1 MQTMTK
7 PLSYSS
13 GVADKPLLGLSVG
26 AALREAAIR
35 YPRNEALVSLFQ
47 GQRISYAEL
56 DKAADSVA
64 ASLLALGVKAGD
76 RVAIWSANCTEWLIA
91 HHGAVRIGAIVVTVN
106 PALRQGEAEFI
117 LSNSQSS
124 VIIAAPRF
132 RSYSFVE
139 AIAGMRHKLTDLRHI
154 IYFGD
159 EPTDKAFTWSG
170 FLEFGQQTSRE
181 RVAEQEALVSFDDPC
196 SLQYTSGT
204 TGRPKG
210 ALLTHHSLINNGYFV
225 GERQHFTPDDRICLP
240 VPFFHCYGLVLGAF
254 AALTHGSA
262 LVLPAEGFDTKTSL
276 ASIAS
281 ERCTA
286 FYGVPMMYIALLNDP
301 DFDNYDLSSLR
312 TGCMGAAPCPSETM
326 RQAVSRMHMRE
337 VTVVYGMT
345 ETSPISFQSLVD
357 DDNTIRCLTVGRTH
371 PHVEAKVIDPV
382 TKATVSIGE
391 PGELCIRGYSVMRGY
406 WRDPAA
412 TTDAIDPAGW
422 MHSGDLAVM
431 NDDGCVQIVGR
442 IKDTVIR
449 GGENIYPREI
459 EEFLMALPQIAEAY
473 AFGVPDEKYG
483 EEICVWVRLKPGSA
497 ATPEQIQGQCR
508 GQIATFKVPRYI
520 RIVGEF
526 PATASGKVQRFRMRD
541 SEIELLKQTKG
552 PPAAS

>member
-1 MQTMTK
+1 MAK

-13 GVADKPLLGLSVG
+13 GAAEKPLLGLTVG
-26 AALREAAIR
+26 AALRQAAVR
-35 YPRNEALVSLFQ
+35 YPQNEALVSLFQ
-47 GQRISYAEL
+47 QQRITYAEL
-56 DKAADSVA
+56 DKAADTVA
-64 ASLLALGVKAGD
+64 ASLLALGVKPGD
-76 RVAIWSANCTEWLIA
+76 RVAIWSANRTEWLIA

-117 LSNSQSS
+117 LSNSQAS
-124 VIIAAPRF
+124 VIFAAPRF
-132 RSYSFVE
+132 RSYSFVD
-139 AIAGMRHKLTDLRHI
+139 AIADMRDKLTDLKHV

-159 EPTDKAFTWSG
+159 ELAENALTWPG
-170 FLEFGQQTSRE
+170 FLELGRQVSHE
-181 RVAEQEALVSFDDPC
+181 RIAEVETQVSFDDPC

-210 ALLTHHSLINNGYFV
+210 ALLTHHSLLNNGYFV
-225 GERQHFTPDDRICLP
+225 GERQHFTPADRICLP

-276 ASIAS
+276 ASIAK
-281 ERCTA
+281 ERCTT

-301 DFDNYDLSSLR
+301 EFDNYDLSSLR

-326 RQAVSRMHMRE
+326 RQSVTRMHMHE

-382 TKATVSIGE
+382 TKATVAIGQ
-391 PGELCIRGYSVMRGY
+391 PGELCIRGYSVMQGY

-412 TTDAIDPAGW
+412 TSAAIDPSGW

-431 NDDGCVQIVGR
+431 NDDGCVAIVGR

-459 EEFLMALPQIAEAY
+459 EEYLMSLPQIAEAY
-473 AFGVPDEKYG
+473 AFGLPDEKYG
-483 EEICVWVRLKPGSA
+483 EELCVWVRVKPGSA
-497 ATPEQIQGQCR
+497 TTPELIQAQCR
-508 GQIATFKVPRYI
+508 GKIATYKVPRYV
-520 RIVGEF
+520 RIVDEF

-541 SEIELLKQTKG
+541 SEVEYLKQSKQ
-552 PPAAS
+552 PPVAS